1 VDTGSDGA
9 VAAVV
14 ESWVMKTKTISHHGR
29 GVNEFMAT
37 HADKV
42 TGVISGFD
50 RLRFQGTLRCL
61 YHPELMSEFLH
72 RAGVL
77 WKDFK
82 GYVCGVT
89 DQIRTAAES
98 IAHAAGRR
106 VHYLRSSKLDKEAF
120 IAGLRR
126 EHGIDEG
133 LIAVLSVVEPCRT
146 WFVRGNRATRKLELR
161 LQLGK
166 CIHLYFYFVHPLLGL
181 MHLRLQTW
189 FPFQIHVYANG
200 REWLC
205 RELDRE
211 GIAYRRADNCLPW
224 IADVPRAQAILNTQP
239 RQFWP
244 GLLEPLLEQYHPI
257 CRELQRIMPLQYYWT
272 VAESEYATDVMFRDR
287 AALQQIY
294 PALVHHSI
302 MSFGAEQVLRFFGR
316 KQAGSAVEVKSTR
329 QRREEGVCVK
339 HWCNENSLK
348 AYDKGSVLRGEGTM
362 NQPADF
368 RVWRAAEG
376 KGKESKAWRELRR
389 SVADMPRRAQV
400 LHAMTDRLFG
410 ALAAAHHGEPLGRSA
425 AAVCQPVVRQGRRHR
440 PLNPFRTDDA
450 ALLAA
455 VNRGEFAIGGLRNRD
470 LRPLLYPKQPNGLTE
485 RQLAARVSR
494 QLALLRAHGLIA
506 RLGKTHRYKVTRKGR
521 AVITAFLAA
530 AQADTQQLTKL
541 AA

>member
-1 VDTGSDGA
+1 MA
-9 VAAVV
+9 
-14 ESWVMKTKTISHHGR
+14 ESWVMKTKTIPHHGR
-29 GVNEFMAT
+29 GVNEFMEK

-42 TGVISGFD
+42 TGVVSGFD

-61 YHPELMSEFLH
+61 YHPDLMSEFLH
-72 RAGVL
+72 RAGVR

-82 GYVCGVT
+82 GYVCDVT
-89 DQIRTAAES
+89 QQIRTAAEN

-106 VHYLRSSKLDKEAF
+106 VHYLRSSKLNKEAF
-120 IAGLRR
+120 IAGLRS
-126 EHGIDEG
+126 EHSIDEG
-133 LIAVLSVVEPCRT
+133 LIAVLSAVEPCRT

-161 LQLGK
+161 LQPGK
-166 CIHLYFYFVHPLLGL
+166 CIHLYFYFVHPTLGL

-189 FPFQIHVYANG
+189 FPFQVHVYANG

-224 IADVPRAQAILNTQP
+224 IADVPRAQALLDAQV
-239 RQFWP
+239 RQCWP
-244 GLLEPLLEQYHPI
+244 KLLDPLIAQYHPTFAAL
-257 CRELQRIMPLQYYWT
+257 RQVMALEYYWT

-294 PALVHHSI
+294 PSLVHHSI

-316 KQAGSAVEVKSTR
+316 KQPGSAVEVKSTR

-348 AYDKGSVLRGEGTM
+348 NYDKGSILRGEGTM

-376 KGKESKAWRELRR
+376 KDKESKAWRELRR
-389 SVADMPRRAQV
+389 SVVDMPRRAQV
-400 LHAMTDRLFG
+400 LHGMTDRLFG
-410 ALAAAHHGEPLGRSA
+410 ALAAAHHGEPLGKSA
-425 AAVCQPVVRQGRRHR
+425 QAVCQPVVRKGRRHR
-440 PLNPFRTDDA
+440 GLNPFRADDA

-455 VNRGEFAIGGLRNRD
+455 VNRGEFAINGVRNRD
-470 LRPLLYPKQPNGLTE
+470 LRDVLYPTTPDGLTE

-506 RLGKTHRYKVTRKGR
+506 RLGKTHRYKVTKKGR
-521 AVITAFLAA
+521 VLITAFLAA
-530 AQADTQQLTKL
+530 AQADTEQLTKL